1 MIEYVLNLWTVYS
14 GNIFSFARRAAI
26 ALLIALAGKILTWV
40 LKRLI
45 HHLET
50 GPFRI
55 DKTLI
60 SMLRLIS
67 GYAVLIVC
75 VIMILDVF
83 GVNTNS
89 LIAILGAAGVAIG
102 LALKDTLSNIAAGI
116 VLMIQRTYQR
126 GDFIEFGSAAGSVQE
141 IGLFT
146 TILETGDGVY
156 ISAPNSSI
164 WGAPLKNYTRNGKRR
179 MDLSVSI
186 SYTDSIDTAFGA
198 LREIAAAEHRFLKEP
213 PPQIMVQSLGDS
225 GVNVTLRAW
234 ATAGDYWTVYWDQM
248 RNIKEQIEAA
258 GLTIPFP
265 QRDIHLIP
273 PGAPADARPLQ
284 GPGQPSGTV
293 KDPPLGGGFFSGT

>member
-1 MIEYVLNLWTVYS
+1 MIEYILNLWTAYG
-14 GNIFSFARRAAI
+14 GNIFSFCCKVVI
-26 ALLIALAGKILTWV
+26 ALLIALAGKILTWA
-40 LKRLI
+40 LKKLI

-50 GPFRI
+50 GPFRV
-55 DKTLI
+55 DKALI

-126 GDFIEFGSAAGSVQE
+126 GDFIEFGSSAGSVRD

-146 TILETGDGVY
+146 TVLETGDGVY

-164 WGAPLKNYTRNGKRR
+164 WGTPLKNYTRNGRRR
-179 MDLSVSI
+179 MDLSVNI
-186 SYTDSIDTAFGA
+186 SYADSIDTAFRV
-198 LREIAAAEHRFLKEP
+198 LREIAAAERRFLKEP

-225 GVNVTLRAW
+225 GVNITLRAW
-234 ATAGDYWTVYWDQM
+234 AEGGDYWTVYWDQM

-258 GLTIPFP
+258 GLSIPFP
-265 QRDIHLIP
+265 QRDIHIIP
-273 PGAPADARPLQ
+273 PGVPADAKPPQ
-284 GPGQPSGTV
+284 NPGQPLS
-293 KDPPLGGGFFSGT
+293 